1 VSEAAPHI
9 LVVDDEVDMLT
20 TCQKILSRCGYLV
33 ETASTSEEAESRL
46 TAHVFHLLIADLV
59 MPGKNGLEVAQLAR
73 RRDPQLAV
81 LIITAH
87 ATIETAL
94 RATREGAFDYIP
106 KPFTMEQ
113 LEVAVERALEFR
125 RLREEN
131 TALKKQVGANPD
143 FSHIIGSS
151 PAMQQVF
158 DLIGKVADTDANIV
172 ITGESGT
179 GKELVA
185 RALHAASRRSPR
197 RFVPVDCAAL
207 PETLLESELFGAE
220 RGAYTGAVATRAGL
234 LEYADGG
241 TLFLDEIA
249 NLAVS
254 MQAKLLRVLQERV
267 VRRLGGAREIP
278 VDIRVVS
285 ATNQDLE
292 HLVRGG
298 RLREDL
304 YYRLNVVAISTPPL
318 RDRVG
323 DIRLL
328 AQHFVKEF
336 AAREAK
342 DVRGLSAA
350 AMMLLEPYGWPG
362 NVRELRNAIERAV
375 SLTESN
381 QVMPVDLPFYLTE
394 LSAGPLFTGKFRCA
408 KQRAIA
414 EFETAYL
421 NRLLED
427 SGGNVSRAAARAG
440 LKRTALHRLLTRH
453 GLDPNA
459 FRRASPPGEAARR
472 QTSSPVAVV

>member
-1 VSEAAPHI
+1 MPRI
-9 LVVDDEVDMLT
+9 LIVDDEVDMLA
-20 TCQKILSRCGYLV
+20 TCDKILSRRGYLV

-46 TAHVFHLLIADLV
+46 AAHEFDLLIADLV
-59 MPGKNGLEVAQLAR
+59 MPGRNGLEVAQLAR
-73 RRDPQLAV
+73 RRDPRLGV

-113 LEVAVERALEFR
+113 LEIAVERAIEFR
-125 RLREEN
+125 RLRDEN
-131 TALKKQVGANPD
+131 AVLKRQVTASPD
-143 FSHIIGSS
+143 FRHIIGSS
-151 PAMQQVF
+151 PATQQLV
-158 DLIGKVADTDANIV
+158 DVIRKVADTDANIV

-185 RALHAASRRSPR
+185 RALHAASRRGGRP
-197 RFVPVDCAAL
+197 FVPVDCAAL

-234 LEYADGG
+234 LEHADGG
-241 TLFLDEIA
+241 TLFLDEIS
-249 NLAVS
+249 NLALP
-254 MQAKLLRVLQERV
+254 MQAKLLRVLQERS

-278 VDIRVVS
+278 VDVRILS

-292 HLVRGG
+292 HLVRAG
-298 RLREDL
+298 RFREDL
-304 YYRLNVVAISTPPL
+304 YYRLNVVSISTPPL
-318 RDRVG
+318 RDRAG
-323 DIRLL
+323 DIQLL

-336 AAREAK
+336 TTREGK

-350 AMMLLEPYGWPG
+350 AVMVLDRHAWPG
-362 NVRELRNAIERAV
+362 NVRELRNVIERAV

-381 QVMPVDLPFYLTE
+381 QVMPSDLPSSLTDFRSGGA
-394 LSAGPLFTGKFRCA
+394 LSGEFRSA
-408 KQRAIA
+408 KQQAIA

-421 NRLLED
+421 QRLMEV

-440 LKRTALHRLLTRH
+440 LKRTVLHRLLARH
-453 GLDPNA
+453 GLRPQD
-459 FRRASPPGEAARR
+459 FRGGGPPPGDAARR
-472 QTSSPVAVV
+472 RSN